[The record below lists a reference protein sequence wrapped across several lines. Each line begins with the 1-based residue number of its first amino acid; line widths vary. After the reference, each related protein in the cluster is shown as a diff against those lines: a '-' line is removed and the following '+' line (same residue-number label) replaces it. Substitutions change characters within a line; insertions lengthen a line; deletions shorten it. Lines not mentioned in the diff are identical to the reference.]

1 MLATRAR
8 AGRAR
13 VLAMLVAAFTL
24 LFAPVAPRTLAQ
36 DSQPAAG
43 LPASWEGRPLAEM
56 QVDELKIRLAPLTGE
71 ELEAVRSTAMAS
83 MRRLASD
90 LAEAMV
96 ERIGLQR
103 TPDATAEAIAASN
116 QRLQTLQATRTEL
129 LSRINAVLAAVEA
142 KGGDVAADRSYLSAI
157 DGLHLDDS
165 PVTTRPAEPTE
176 PAEPTAAPDPAAVA
190 AEAARTRVTE
200 LVAIIRAEPPVH
212 ERAVPWEVPVAELE
226 LELQPLPVEEILA
239 RLDKW
244 QEVLQ
249 REVRK
254 RIRIDILLNDASK
267 LEATRQQRAEAA
279 AAAGVT
285 DVEVSLDQIKSL
297 LAEQSQAQQQVINA
311 IVARM
316 EVLIRLVERR
326 GGDASAYTDYIA
338 AATGQK
344 LNLTD
349 VTVLRAQV
357 FAWLGSED
365 GGIAIGLAI
374 LKFLG
379 IVVAFWILSKILGN
393 LTFAAVKR
401 MPKASTLL
409 RPVLAGTVR
418 RVTFLIGLVIG
429 VSMLGVNIGPL
440 LAMIGAAGLVIG
452 LALQGTLSNFAS
464 GILILMNRPFDVGDV
479 IEAGGV
485 FGKVEAMN
493 LISTKILTFD
503 NQLMIV
509 PNNQVWNGVI
519 KNVTGKTT
527 RRVDLTFG
535 IGYADNASR
544 AMEIIAEVI
553 KAHPKVLADPAP
565 TIRINEL
572 GDNSVNIIARP
583 WSKTSDYWDV
593 FWDVME
599 AVKARFDKER
609 INIPFPQRDLHISKP
624 IEIKLSGNG
633 SSDDLARAIAGGRER
648 VGAGARGMRS
658 TTDAPPTGGDADGDD
673 DN

>member
-1 MLATRAR
+1 METCAPARRTGVVASILAAIVLLTAAVPAR
-8 AGRAR
+8 LCA
-13 VLAMLVAAFTL
+13 
-24 LFAPVAPRTLAQ
+24 AQ
-36 DSQPAAG
+36 DSQGAPSLGGQSLGEIA
-43 LPASWEGRPLAEM
+43 
-56 QVDELKIRLAPLTGE
+56 VDELKLRLAPLSVE
-71 ELEAVRSTAMAS
+71 ELAGVRAIAMDA
-83 MRRLASD
+83 MRRVAGELSETLIARLRAARDPETTPESIALID
-90 LAEAMV
+90 
-96 ERIGLQR
+96 ERIQ
-103 TPDATAEAIAASN
+103 S
-116 QRLQTLQATRTEL
+116 LQARKSEL
-129 LSRINAVLAAVEA
+129 MSRVNAVLAALESN
-142 KGGDVAADRSYLSAI
+142 GQDVAADRAYLSAI
-157 DGLHLDDS
+157 DALHLDEA
-165 PVTTRPAEPTE
+165 PAGSGESAPEPET
-176 PAEPTAAPDPAAVA
+176 PTPDDDAPAA
-190 AEAARTRVTE
+190 ETARTRVAE
-200 LVAIIRAEPPVH
+200 LVAIVRAEPPVH
-212 ERAVPWEVPVAELE
+212 ERPEPWTVPVAELE
-226 LELQPLPVEEILA
+226 LELQPLAVGDILA

-244 QEVLQ
+244 QEILQ

-254 RIRIDILLNDASK
+254 RIRIDILLSDANK
-267 LEATRQQRAEAA
+267 LEAAREQGRAA
-279 AAAGVT
+279 ALAAGLPEL
-285 DVEVSLDQIKSL
+285 DVPLDQIKAL

-326 GGDASAYTDYIA
+326 GGDADQYADYIA

-349 VTVLRAQV
+349 LTVLRAQLE
-357 FAWLGSED
+357 AWLTSED

-374 LKFLG
+374 LKFLVV
-379 IVVAFWILSKILGN
+379 VVAFWILSKILGN

-409 RPVLAGTVR
+409 RPVLARTVR

-429 VSMLGVNIGPL
+429 VSMLGVNTGPL

-479 IEAGGV
+479 IDAGGV

-493 LISTKILTFD
+493 LVSTKILTFD

-519 KNVTGKTT
+519 KNVTGKNT

-553 KAHPKVLADPAP
+553 GAHPKVLSEPAP
-565 TIRINEL
+565 AIRINEL

-583 WSKTSDYWDV
+583 WSKTSEYWDV
-593 FWDVME
+593 YWDVME
-599 AVKARFDKER
+599 AVKARFDKEG
-609 INIPFPQRDLHISKP
+609 INIPFPQRDLH
-624 IEIKLSGNG
+624 
-633 SSDDLARAIAGGRER
+633 
-648 VGAGARGMRS
+648 
-658 TTDAPPTGGDADGDD
+658 
-673 DN
+673 

>member
-1 MLATRAR
+1 MLSTCSR
-8 AGRAR
+8 AGRLGVWAALF
-13 VLAMLVAAFTL
+13 VAVLVACAGPMR
-24 LFAPVAPRTLAQ
+24 AAHAQ
-36 DSQPAAG
+36 DSQPAVE
-43 LPASWEGRPLAEM
+43 LPESWEGRNLGAMAVE
-56 QVDELKIRLAPLTGE
+56 ELKVRLAPLSLE
-71 ELEAVRSTAMAS
+71 ELETVRASAMGS
-83 MRRLASD
+83 MRRVASD
-90 LAEAMV
+90 LSEQIVRRLNAVTDPNA
-96 ERIGLQR
+96 
-103 TPDATAEAIAASN
+103 TPESIALIDQAI
-116 QRLQTLQATRTEL
+116 QTLQTSKSEL
-129 LSRINAVLAAVEA
+129 MSRINAVLAAVEA
-142 KGGDVAADRSYLSAI
+142 KGGNVAADRAYISAI
-157 DGLHLDDS
+157 DTLHLDEAPVSAPAPS
-165 PVTTRPAEPTE
+165 PEQPVAQ
-176 PAEPTAAPDPAAVA
+176 PDPQVAA
-190 AEAARTRVTE
+190 AEAARTRVAE

-212 ERAVPWEVPVAELE
+212 ERPEPWTVPVAELE
-226 LELQPLPVEEILA
+226 LELQPLPVGEILT
-239 RLDKW
+239 RLDRW
-244 QEVLQ
+244 QEILQ

-254 RIRIDILLNDASK
+254 RIRIDILLSDAAK
-267 LEATRQQRAEAA
+267 LEETRRQRAEAA
-279 AAAGVT
+279 SAAGV
-285 DVEVSLDQIKSL
+285 VAPELELDAVKAE
-297 LAEQSQAQQQVINA
+297 LAQQSQQQQRVINA

-326 GGDASAYTDYIA
+326 GGDADTYADYIA

-349 VTVLRAQV
+349 PVVLQAQ
-357 FAWLGSED
+357 AWEWLRSPD
-365 GGIAIGLAI
+365 GGVATGLAI
-374 LKFLG
+374 LKFIG
-379 IVVAFWILSKILGN
+379 VVVAFWILSRILGN

-401 MPKASTLL
+401 MPKASSLL

-479 IEAGGV
+479 VDAGGV

-493 LISTKILTFD
+493 LVSTKILTFD

-509 PNNQVWNGVI
+509 PNNQIWNGVI
-519 KNVTGKTT
+519 KNVTGKDT

-553 KAHPKVLADPAP
+553 KAHPKVLAEPAP
-565 TIRINEL
+565 TVRINEL

-599 AVKARFDKER
+599 AVKNRFDKEK
-609 INIPFPQRDLHISKP
+609 INIPFPQRDLHISRP

-633 SSDDLARAIAGGRER
+633 SGDDLVRTISGGRER

-658 TTDAPPTGGDADGDD
+658 TTDAPPASQDDGEDT
-673 DN
+673 N